1 MDGAGG
7 GNGRGWPLLYAA
19 IGGERPNANV
29 LFSHT
34 VRTKRWLLL
43 FRGEGIQLHI
53 EVEKRTRRAE
63 VAAAIASDRRGWFCG
78 AERPPAAAAAAA
90 AAAPAGSAAAPPPP
104 PPIDEEEAPLPWSSA
119 RDSPGKK
126 KIERHEEKC
135 LEKSV

>member
-63 VAAAIASDRRGWFCG
+63 VAAA
-78 AERPPAAAAAAA
+78 
-90 AAAPAGSAAAPPPP
+90 AAAPAGSAAAPPPL